1 MSAGKTFCVCNFRSE
16 ASSSAYRWL
25 FSACIIQGI
34 ANHARRASFSSR
46 CASWFNFR
54 SPAPESRGEKKVLKC
69 LCNAYVISLL
79 ANGKRFSSQLLR
91 VDKQVQ
97 QAMMR
102 KYLSKT
108 LRGFSSSA
116 RRFNQRKRVRRRR
129 KPENYC
135 TPRWYIGS
143 GEKVLLVA
151 FTSGPGKKTNKEI
164 KFEKLLLI
172 ITGTCR
178 LGKGFRKRERAAHST
193 EKLARRRP
201 ERSVINKWEISTLG
215 HNIINEGQKNIIN
228 PDLALL
234 LRLIAFSFHI
244 NHWR

>member
-1 MSAGKTFCVCNFRSE
+1 MQKCLRERLFVYAIFGVKRAALLIAGCFQL
-16 ASSSAYRWL
+16 ASSREL
-25 FSACIIQGI
+25 
-34 ANHARRASFSSR
+34 
-46 CASWFNFR
+46 
-54 SPAPESRGEKKVLKC
+54 PTMRGEPASHPDVLHDSISALRHPRVEGRKKVLKC

-135 TPRWYIGS
+135 TPR
-143 GEKVLLVA
+143 
-151 FTSGPGKKTNKEI
+151 
-164 KFEKLLLI
+164 
-172 ITGTCR
+172 
-178 LGKGFRKRERAAHST
+178 
-193 EKLARRRP
+193 
-201 ERSVINKWEISTLG
+201 
-215 HNIINEGQKNIIN
+215 
-228 PDLALL
+228 
-234 LRLIAFSFHI
+234 
-244 NHWR
+244 